1 MIGKDEERGWLRG
14 GLAARLVWRVS
25 GAAGGRDMIF
35 GRRPLAAIVSFVS
48 DSRPNTSNG
57 HAFVKFYC

>member
-35 GRRPLAAIVSFVS
+35 GRRPLAAIVCTNVSFHQIRAPTRRMAMPS
-48 DSRPNTSNG
+48 
-57 HAFVKFYC
+57 